1 MSFRLWYCGYA
12 YSCVWNYSWAFLTI
26 SIYAHYYGVLFAG
39 EANAGYHTDLYNCTF
54 PAMVADW
61 RQNFYQGSGGHNER
75 IFPFGFVQ
83 VQPGCGQWHVIEIW
97 KIADIKFELQFS
109 IQDRDSHT
117 GVLCTWIYRSF
128 QQYIH
133 CYRLSLQWGSLY
145 SGQWNSSQRCLLIY
159 LSTCRQCIYQY
170 WLR

>member
-97 KIADIKFELQFS
+97 KIADIKFELQFRIEVI
-109 IQDRDSHT
+109 IQVYSVHGYIKVFNNTSTVTDSVCSEAPSTQASGIPHNDVCLYTLVHVDNVFTST
-117 GVLCTWIYRSF
+117 G
-128 QQYIH
+128 
-133 CYRLSLQWGSLY
+133 
-145 SGQWNSSQRCLLIY
+145 
-159 LSTCRQCIYQY
+159 
-170 WLR
+170 